1 MASYTGQ
8 AIVNLVL
15 TQLGMLEQGGTPSA
29 SDSNS
34 VLSLANAMIQ
44 QWHLRDEFVPSIL
57 ATSWPLVANIGSYT
71 IGPAG
76 TFNGARPTFIERAY
90 ITIPAPAGGSNVI
103 TFPLNILSS
112 KGFADIADLSA
123 VADIPE
129 KLYDDRASPLS
140 TLTLY
145 PTPRC
150 TVATKLQLWT
160 WQQLGTFTTLATSVD
175 LPDGY
180 LEPILNAVAFR
191 CLAQFGTAVNQA
203 VAENVRMQGSN
214 AEQVIA
220 QLNTRARGLTPP
232 QPEPAG
238 DDVTLE

>member
-1 MASYTGQ
+1 MASYSGQ
-8 AIVNLVL
+8 TIVNLVL

-29 SDSNS
+29 SDSNA
-34 VLSLANAMIQ
+34 VLALVNAMVQ
-44 QWHLRDEFVPSIL
+44 QWHLRNEFVPSIV
-57 ATSWPLVANIGSYT
+57 ATLWPLVANTGSYT

-76 TFNGARPTFIERAY
+76 TFNGARPTIIEEAFIA
-90 ITIPAPAGGSNVI
+90 IVGPSGGSNLV
-103 TFPLNILSS
+103 TFPLELLSS
-112 KGFADIADLSA
+112 KGFANIADLSA

-129 KLYDDRASPLS
+129 RLYDDRASPLS
-140 TLTLY
+140 TLTLS

-150 TVATKLQLWT
+150 TVATKLQLFT

-191 CLAQFGTAVNQA
+191 CLPMFGVAVNQA
-203 VAENVRMQGSN
+203 VSENVRMQGSS

-220 QLNTRARGLTPP
+220 QLNVKARGLTPP

-238 DDVTLE
+238 DEVTLE